1 LSAPAAPPSARAV
14 EGTVLASALD
24 PGSESYRANRS
35 AQLRV
40 LAELDEQVELAK
52 AGGGPRYAQ
61 RHHDRGRLLA
71 RERVELLLDR
81 DSPFLEL

>member
-1 LSAPAAPPSARAV
+1 MSTQAAARTAA
-14 EGTVLASALD
+14 GTVLRSALD
-24 PGSESYRANRS
+24 PGSATYRANRS

-40 LAELDEQVELAK
+40 LAELDEQIEQAK
-52 AGGGPRYAQ
+52 AGGGPRYAR

-81 DSPFLEL
+81 DSPFL